1 MTSDSSDE
9 DVYSSGDEDW
19 FDDSSNVHEFE
30 ETIELIESN
39 PDEIEAQ
46 LLDSITEASKIYK
59 LHLELMLFCDSLLHV
74 YSKRF

>member
-1 MTSDSSDE
+1 MASDSSDE

-59 LHLELMLFCDSLLHV
+59 LHLEFHVILLQ
-74 YSKRF
+74 STACL

>member
-1 MTSDSSDE
+1 MASDSSDE
-9 DVYSSGDEDW
+9 DASSGDEDW

-46 LLDSITEASKIYK
+46 LLDSITEASKIYI
-59 LHLELMLFCDSLLHV
+59 
-74 YSKRF
+74 YI